1 MSVKDL
7 TKTIVN
13 ISRGISNIDINRIF
27 GSLNKDDMNV
37 NFVGVSPS
45 DKIYKFVSFDR
56 MMTGKKDPF
65 LISNT
70 DRSDKKGT
78 HWWSIFDIEPKMS
91 FFLFD
96 SFGAECLKKFII

>member
-1 MSVKDL
+1 MKDL

-45 DKIYKFVSFDR
+45 DKIYKFVNFDR
-56 MMTGKKDPF
+56 MITGKKDPF

-91 FFLFD
+91 FF
-96 SFGAECLKKFII
+96 CLIRLGLNV